1 MYNKIVNPITGRK
14 ININSKL
21 GKKILS
27 NYYFHLL
34 SGGFPKE
41 NEEKKPLLEEEIHTD
56 SEIDLDDVMLEEKS
70 ESDIEEDIEEKPE
83 SDIEEDIEEI
93 PETIIEIME
102 YNKCTRDVAEN
113 LLVKDITKNVTFFLD
128 KSYDK
133 GYLDPDY
140 NQSKEK
146 IKEQLKK
153 HNWDLEKLINIYED
167 NPCYPEKCN
176 LSPEDLKK
184 RERQNRR

>member
-1 MYNKIVNPITGRK
+1 MYDKIVNPKTNRK
-14 ININSKL
+14 VKINSKL
-21 GKKILS
+21 GRKILS

-56 SEIDLDDVMLEEKS
+56 SEIDLDDVMLEEKP
-70 ESDIEEDIEEKPE
+70 ESDIEEDIEEKPEEKPE

-102 YNKCTRDVAEN
+102 YNKCTRERAEN
-113 LLVKDITKNVTFFLD
+113 LLVDDLIENVTLFVD
-128 KSYDK
+128 KRYNK

-140 NQSKEK
+140 NQSK
-146 IKEQLKK
+146 KK
-153 HNWDLEKLINIYED
+153 NQG
-167 NPCYPEKCN
+167 
-176 LSPEDLKK
+176 SVKK
-184 RERQNRR
+184 T

>member
-102 YNKCTRDVAEN
+102 YNKCTRERAEN
-113 LLVKDITKNVTFFLD
+113 LLVDDLIENVTLFVD
-128 KSYDK
+128 KRYNK

-140 NQSKEK
+140 NQSKKK
-146 IKEQLKK
+146 IKDQLKK
-153 HNWDLEKLINIYED
+153 HNWNFGELTHIYEH
-167 NPCYPEKCN
+167 NPCYPEECH

-184 RERQNRR
+184 KR

>member
-1 MYNKIVNPITGRK
+1 MYDKIVNPKTNRK
-14 ININSKL
+14 VKINSKL
-21 GKKILS
+21 GRKILS

-56 SEIDLDDVMLEEKS
+56 SEIDLDDVMLEEKP
-70 ESDIEEDIEEKPE
+70 ESDIEEDIEEKPEEKPE

-102 YNKCTRDVAEN
+102 YNKCTREMAEN
-113 LLVKDITKNVTFFLD
+113 LLVDDLIENVTLFVD
-128 KSYDK
+128 KRYNK

-140 NQSKEK
+140 NQSKKK
-146 IKEQLKK
+146 IKDQLKK
-153 HNWDLEKLINIYED
+153 HNWNYGELTNIYEH
-167 NPCYPEKCN
+167 NPCYPDECHI
-176 LSPEDLKK
+176 SPEDLKK
-184 RERQNRR
+184 KR